1 MAEVMLFG
9 EPMVMFVAET
19 AQPLEDVEMFRRSLA
34 GAELNVAIG
43 LVRLGHSAAYCTKL
57 GTDPFGKYAEKKI
70 RSEGIEAQVSYD
82 SRYWTG
88 FQLKNRVSEGDP
100 EVVYFR
106 ENSAASHMTV
116 EDVDQLDFKE
126 AKILHIT
133 GIPPALSRS
142 CLEATCHLIET
153 ARSNGM
159 LVSFDPNLR
168 PSLWE
173 SREVMIKTINDLAAK
188 ADLVLPGTGEG
199 RILMGSEDPE
209 AIAEYYR
216 AHGAKIVIV
225 KNGSTGAYVCSDQ
238 YKKHCPGFRVEHVV
252 DTVGAGDGFAV
263 GVLSALLEGLSPEA
277 AAIRG
282 NAIGAI
288 QVSVRSDNEGLPNRA
303 ELESFIANNRS

>member
-173 SREVMIKTINDLAAK
+173 SR
-188 ADLVLPGTGEG
+188 
-199 RILMGSEDPE
+199 
-209 AIAEYYR
+209 
-216 AHGAKIVIV
+216 
-225 KNGSTGAYVCSDQ
+225 SDQ

-263 GVLSALLEGLSPEA
+263 GVLSALLEGLSPEE